1 MSGTTFRNEDIDKL
15 ITEGGGGGELSL
27 SDRLSFPRFL
37 SFLESALRSNPRQEV
52 RIDRSGNWSEE

>member
-15 ITEGGGGGELSL
+15 IREGGGGELSL
-27 SDRLSFPRFL
+27 SDRLSFPPFL

>member
-15 ITEGGGGGELSL
+15 ITEGGGRELSL
-27 SDRLSFPRFL
+27 SDRLSFPPFL

>member
-15 ITEGGGGGELSL
+15 IREGGGGELSL

>member
-15 ITEGGGGGELSL
+15 ITEGGGGELSL

-37 SFLESALRSNPRQEV
+37 SFLESALCSNPRQEV